1 MGLDVAGGEIR
12 HLHAAPP
19 EDRAL
24 PQDLIS
30 TCARGPVVAGAQ
42 AEGSAPQRGAVQF
55 RQPDH
60 PATHGAA
67 QVEGIGQ
74 AGVEVVVVVLHLGS
88 RNSSEIW
95 GWPSTRVK

>member
-12 HLHAAPP
+12 HFCAAAPQ
-19 EDRAL
+19 DGTL

-42 AEGSAPQRGAVQF
+42 AEGPSPQRGAVQF
-55 RQPDH
+55 CQADH
-60 PATHGAA
+60 PAAHGPA
-67 QVEGIGQ
+67 QIEGVGQ
-74 AGVEVVVVVLHLGS
+74 AGVEVVVVVLHLGEQ
-88 RNSSEIW
+88 NSSEIW